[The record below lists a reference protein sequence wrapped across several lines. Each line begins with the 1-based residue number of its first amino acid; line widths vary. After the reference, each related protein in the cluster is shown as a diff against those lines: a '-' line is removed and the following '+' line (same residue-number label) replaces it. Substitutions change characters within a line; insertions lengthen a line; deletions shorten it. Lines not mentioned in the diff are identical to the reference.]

1 MAVIPQQILD
11 YISRQEEEELLKQNQ
26 MFLEGQGML
35 SDLNQNMTDIN
46 LPEFGSQVAEGTGML
61 ADALAPTEAI
71 SQFKEGNIA
80 EGSLELADYLKE
92 MTGLAGIGDAFGVGL
107 DVPQGRFEDRTS
119 LIENIV
125 NKDFVPAALQL
136 VDITPFGKIRK
147 GIANIGDGKLSINEE
162 KVVDEVAENINNLEI
177 NPSLNPP
184 KNTVTAYKLFR
195 TDAEGNLYPLF
206 VDANTP
212 IPKNEWLQAKAGELS
227 KEGKVKSK
235 IGKLAYRP
243 GWHAGDTPNA
253 SHIGGKAVKGKTGKK
268 DPPDYRKPNQV
279 WAVVEMGDDVDWQ
292 SVANSRAPIVKSGVN
307 KGKPMARQAHITD
320 QIPMRG
326 HYRYKTNP
334 NMQGE
339 WLIGGEVK
347 VLGTIDS
354 QQVQDIHKKLGSP
367 EGARDLPELP
377 TVIDQKNLSFEDLG
391 KEAKKDL
398 EKYYPEKF
406 KQMTGRDSKNPIQ
419 MSQIVDED
427 VGILEEEDLYKRLGL
442 DDF

>member
-1 MAVIPQQILD
+1 MAVVPQQILD
-11 YISRQEEEELLKQNQ
+11 YISRQDEEELLKQNQ

-35 SDLNQNMTDIN
+35 SGLNQNMTDID
-46 LPEFGSQVAEGTGML
+46 LPEFGSQVGMFGK
-61 ADALAPTEAI
+61 ALAPTEAI
-71 SQFKEGNIA
+71 SEFKEGNIV

-92 MTGLAGIGDAFGVGL
+92 MTGVAAIGDAFGVGL
-107 DVPQGRFEDRTS
+107 DVTQGKLEDRTS
-119 LIENIV
+119 LIENII
-125 NKDFVPAALQL
+125 NKNFVPAALQL
-136 VDITPFGKIRK
+136 VDITPFGRIRK

-212 IPKNEWLQAKAGELS
+212 VPKNEWIQAQTGELTS
-227 KEGKVKSK
+227 DGKVKSK
-235 IGKLAYRP
+235 IGELAYRP

-253 SHIGGKAVKGKTGKK
+253 SHIGGKAVKGNAGKGAS
-268 DPPDYRKPNQV
+268 PDYRKPDQV
-279 WAVVEMGDDVDWQ
+279 WALVEMGDDVDWQ
-292 SVANSRAPIVKSGVN
+292 SVANSRAPIVKSGAN

-320 QIPMRG
+320 QVPMRG

-339 WLIGGEVK
+339 WLIGGEMR
-347 VLGTIDS
+347 VLNTLDP
-354 QQVQDIHKKLGSP
+354 QEVQDIHKKIGSP
-367 EGARDLPELP
+367 ENAMDLPELT
-377 TVIDQKNLSFEDLG
+377 TVIDQKNLSFEDLSE
-391 KEAKKDL
+391 EAKKDL

-419 MSQIVDED
+419 RPQFVDEGVD
-427 VGILEEEDLYKRLGL
+427 VLEEDLYKRLGM